1 MLHTRQTSGDDGHT
15 YLGIRNPCIQIL
27 EYVLKNSVY
36 LLEDKYNKFFYVLI
50 KGLLPRR

>member
-27 EYVLKNSVY
+27 EYVLKSGVY
-36 LLEDKYNKFFYVLI
+36 LLVKTGTINFFTSS
-50 KGLLPRR
+50 